1 MKKIINS
8 IAAALLAAT
17 TAGAA
22 QQDVQEAGIL
32 WNFVYDGDAF
42 PSEDEPIRFTLD
54 RHGED
59 PAEEATKDEAGTTVL
74 RQTLG
79 SGGWGWRIL
88 GPGPLLEEAPF
99 LVLEIRAR
107 IVSGDGFLVGAELRN
122 GETGGANLKVSTN
135 SVEFGS
141 GGRNNPVSQDIGNDF
156 HVYRM
161 VVGASGAKLYL
172 DGNPEPIKQV
182 PPSPVVG
189 TWVAF
194 GNFGPLDGAG
204 VVEYDYVR
212 WAWSDSE
219 PPPPGEAP
227 QG

>member
-1 MKKIINS
+1 MKRTINTL
-8 IAAALLAAT
+8 AAALLAAT
-17 TAGAA
+17 PAGAA
-22 QQDVQEAGIL
+22 QQDVQEQGIV
-32 WNFVYDGDAF
+32 WNFVYGGDAL
-42 PSEDEPIRFTLD
+42 PTEDDPIRFSLD

-59 PAEEATKDEAGTTVL
+59 PVEEVAQDAPGNSVL

-88 GPGPLLEEAPF
+88 GPGPLLEEAPC

-122 GETGGANLKVSTN
+122 GETGGANLRVSAN

-141 GGRNNPVSQDIGNDF
+141 GGRSDPVSEDIGNDF

-161 VVGASGAKLYL
+161 VVDASGAKLYL

-189 TWVAF
+189 IWVAF
-194 GNFGPLDGAG
+194 GNFGRLDGAG